1 MMSLARH
8 PFRRI
13 RHFIRTRSRVEVLF
27 VAVWVLAWVPMGS
40 TKWISPAGRAPARAA
55 SPVQR
60 VRMSPADA
68 SSADLRLTSIDCS
81 TNGVALSVAW
91 DGGAFALPP
100 FLEFFARTNLV
111 AGGWELVGWTQAV
124 AGETNL
130 DVVVGADRLPG
141 VAPPSAAFFSV
152 VASDGLGD
160 DDADDDRDGLSN
172 AEERARGTNP
182 RRADTDGDG
191 LDDGE
196 EARIGSDPLERD
208 TDGDGLSD
216 GEELGVVEIR
226 AGDGFAWY
234 DTTDGEE
241 LIEDHDY
248 ATYGEVWSRDLA
260 YPVTVGARTY
270 SRVTIDSNGALHL
283 IPPDGEDVA
292 WSRGG
297 CGDLRYWREHGS
309 TNVLVAAYWDYLYAL
324 PSLGSSIRV
333 RSVPSNRCTVV
344 EWRRMARDGWGE
356 GTNDWATFQVV
367 LPSGTNDVVE
377 MNYLEATPGFLADTY
392 PTIGALDSSR
402 ANFADTNYS
411 YHLQFSQDASYAV
424 TPPQSLVFRLGT
436 GTNPVRADSDGDG
449 LPDPDELYVH
459 HTDPLKAD
467 TDGDGLGDAE
477 EIGLGTDPAHP
488 DTDRDGLPD
497 GWEAANGLAPLD
509 PSDGATADTDGDG
522 LANAEEMRL
531 GTNPRARDT
540 DGDGLRDDEEVG
552 FGSDPRKADT
562 DDDGLDD
569 AEEIGLG
576 TDPAQP
582 DTDDDGLPDGWE
594 TENRLDPLSAVG
606 DDGRDG
612 DPDRDGLPNLGEYA
626 HGSDPQD
633 PDTDGDTLP
642 DGEEVGGIIVTN
654 VLPWLAFDAGTTTD
668 LADAF
673 PEPSGSLARWTLP
686 APLVVQGVTVT
697 NAVLDVNGAVYLVR
711 AGCEGP
717 EWSRGPS
724 DLSDDVVQGDA
735 LLVAPYWGYLSIEP
749 ELSTRVRAG
758 TATHDGVG
766 YLLIEYGNLCQ
777 DIWGDETNAVSFQIA
792 IPTNGADRA
801 YVRHRDVRGTETDG
815 RYAAVG
821 FQTFDGRSGVSYCAW
836 ERGRIR
842 DGLALQFLLG
852 VGSDPLE
859 GDTDGDGLGDAE
871 EARLGT
877 NPARVDTDSDGM
889 SDDWELS
896 NGLDPL
902 DPGDAAP
909 DPDGDSL
916 SNLEEYL
923 NQTNPDPDGGRDSDG
938 DGVDDGTEVRRG
950 SDPNDPSDG
959 GAAPP
964 AETIRELVFNIDGD
978 YAAWEMTIQGLGPD
992 DTRAQIITMGA
1003 PGAQQDVPKKLRKG
1017 NAYRLSMR
1025 WLNCDGHHDSHS
1037 PWYCWRALIDGLPR
1051 RKSFDD
1057 NYGEGYCERIPRR
1070 NDIVVGDGWIAEN
1083 EDGLLTSHVHA
1094 SRRNSDGGPGAG
1106 NVAGSLSA
1114 TLHVLG
1120 DPVLAPDYDRDGR
1133 IADAETARAKAGGT
1147 GSTFRFWVNDDNDA
1161 GDVCDGGNDRP
1172 GSGPNHADGRVNGRC
1187 DLLDFTPVLLDLS
1200 GVFPPDAPQSL
1211 RDRVEWR
1218 LESSAANAVWTSLA
1232 ASEAGDFQRTDCG
1245 ARFGTGLSQWAH
1257 EAAIASLSGGAAL
1270 PEAFVRHLRENGGR
1284 GVVLLEG
1291 RAAGSSLRL
1300 VGRVGGNAGSVAA
1313 GALDIRVSSVE
1324 DMYRWACLRH
1334 VCGDASGLGSRLG
1347 DPLNRPD
1354 AECGGRHFVFVHG
1367 YNVDAQSARA
1377 WAAEMFKR
1385 LWQSGSNSRFTAVDW
1400 CGDDSQIA
1408 VPVVGEV
1415 SPNYYVNVEHAF
1427 MTASALKGVCDQL
1440 PGEKVMLAHS
1450 LGNMLVSAAA
1460 KDFNLQYSKYYMLN
1474 AAVPMEAYD
1483 NDASDNLMVDGAWKD
1498 IGNRY
1503 RSSRFYELFSS
1514 DAADFRSR
1522 LSWKGRFAGI
1532 RNAINCYSPTEDIL
1546 QNPSELKV
1554 FGMAVGETTGGV
1566 WSKQELFKGCAAWY
1580 GINAATFSGTRIEG
1594 GWGINASYVA
1604 NPLAYI
1610 PLAGFNASYFANYTR
1625 EDLITTPLF
1634 TSFND
1639 SRMASTNALNF
1650 TDYALRA
1657 KMLGDA
1663 IPAESFAAGRNET
1676 SGVSGNFNYQNEN
1689 GTPNGWPKTDD
1700 NNNPVWE
1707 HSDIKNVAYFYVRQL
1722 FKKIVDETKRGR

>member
-1 MMSLARH
+1 M
-8 PFRRI
+8 
-13 RHFIRTRSRVEVLF
+13 
-27 VAVWVLAWVPMGS
+27 AVWVLAWVPMGS

-68 SSADLRLTSIDCS
+68 SSADLCLTSIDCS

-111 AGGWELVGWTQAV
+111 AGGWELVGWIQAV

-152 VASDGLGD
+152 VASDGLGG

-191 LDDGE
+191 LADGE
-196 EARIGSDPLERD
+196 EARIGSNPLERD

-216 GEELGVVEIR
+216 GEELGVVEVR

-241 LIEDHDY
+241 LIEDHDH

-260 YPVTVGARTY
+260 YPVTVGAQTY
-270 SRVTIDSNGALHL
+270 SRVTIDSNGALYL

-297 CGDLRYWREHGS
+297 RSDLRYWREYGR
-309 TNVLVAAYWDYLYAL
+309 TNVVAAAYWDYLHAL

-333 RSVPSNRCTVV
+333 CSVPSNRCTVV
-344 EWRRMARDGWGE
+344 EWRRMARDGWDE

-392 PTIGALDSSR
+392 PTIGALNASV

-467 TDGDGLGDAE
+467 TDGDGLDDAE
-477 EIGLGTDPAHP
+477 EIRLGLDPRDP

-497 GWEAANGLAPLD
+497 GWEAANGLRPLD
-509 PSDGATADTDGDG
+509 PSDGATVDSDGDG
-522 LANAEEMRL
+522 LVNAEEMRL
-531 GTNPRARDT
+531 GTNPRERDT
-540 DGDGLRDDEEVG
+540 DGDTLLDGEEVVL
-552 FGSDPRKADT
+552 GSDPLKADT
-562 DDDGLDD
+562 DGDGLDD

-582 DTDDDGLPDGWE
+582 DTDGDGLPDGWE
-594 TENRLDPLSAVG
+594 TDNRLDPLSAVG

-612 DPDRDGLPNLGEYA
+612 DPDRDGHPNLGEYL

-642 DGEEVGGIIVTN
+642 DGEEVGGITVTN
-654 VLPWLAFDAGTTTD
+654 VLPWLAFDAGTATD

-673 PEPSGSLARWTLP
+673 PDPSWSLARWTLP

-735 LLVAPYWGYLSIEP
+735 LLVAPYWGYLSSEP

-758 TATHDGVG
+758 TATRDGVG
-766 YLLIEYGNLCQ
+766 YLLVEFENLCQ
-777 DIWGDETNAVSFQIA
+777 DIWGSETNAVSFQIA

-801 YVRHRDVRGTETDG
+801 YVRYRDVRGSETDG
-815 RYAAVG
+815 RSAAVG
-821 FQTFDGRSGVSYCAW
+821 FQTFDGRTRASWCHREA
-836 ERGRIR
+836 GRVQ
-842 DGLALQFLLG
+842 DNLALQFLFG
-852 VGSDPLE
+852 VGSDPLLA
-859 GDTDGDGLGDAE
+859 DTDGDGLGDAE

-877 NPARVDTDSDGM
+877 NPARADTDSDGM
-889 SDDWELS
+889 ADDWELS

-923 NQTNPDPDGGRDSDG
+923 NQTNPGADGGRDSDG

-992 DTRAQIITMGA
+992 DTRTQIITMGA
-1003 PGAQQDVPKKLRKG
+1003 PGAQQDVSKKLRRG
-1017 NAYRLSMR
+1017 NSYRLSMR
-1025 WLNCDGHHDSHS
+1025 WLNCDGHHDDLA
-1037 PWYCWRALIDGLPR
+1037 PWYCWQALIDGLPGL
-1051 RKSFDD
+1051 KSFDD
-1057 NYGEGYCERIPRR
+1057 DYGEGLCERILRR

-1083 EDGLLTSHVHA
+1083 EGGLLTGHVHA

-1106 NVAGSLSA
+1106 NVAESLSA
-1114 TLHVLG
+1114 TLHVLDVEMEICDPDAADWRGLDASRVVLDDEELRVKATITPQMG
-1120 DPVLAPDYDRDGR
+1120 DLSVCRRALGDSLTLRTSGTRPGGVSVPLDGAAFVNVGGKSEIRVAKTFAQLRELRLLPSRDEDGVNEMAAYDV
-1133 IADAETARAKAGGT
+1133 GT
-1147 GSTFRFWVNDDNDA
+1147 L
-1161 GDVCDGGNDRP
+1161 GGNE
-1172 GSGPNHADGRVNGRC
+1172 GS
-1187 DLLDFTPVLLDLS
+1187 DLS
-1200 GVFPPDAPQSL
+1200 DCLAFEQLALARRGRASNERALTLDSNPPNSEL
-1211 RDRVEWR
+1211 S
-1218 LESSAANAVWTSLA
+1218 ES
-1232 ASEAGDFQRTDCG
+1232 F
-1245 ARFGTGLSQWAH
+1245 F
-1257 EAAIASLSGGAAL
+1257 
-1270 PEAFVRHLRENGGR
+1270 
-1284 GVVLLEG
+1284 
-1291 RAAGSSLRL
+1291 RAAGAEILSASY
-1300 VGRVGGNAGSVAA
+1300 GGVRSAKRQIMNQADYFYYSGHGHHMTGMVDDFSPNVVSNHWKRDLDCVIFAGCSV
-1313 GALDIRVSSVE
+1313 LDINDYNNNFLDPGGEWDPQNHAASPGKLWEAKGPNVLLGYNHS
-1324 DMYRWACLRH
+1324 AP
-1334 VCGDASGLGSRLG
+1334 GDAGGAPVRIISQWRANRAVSG
-1347 DPLNRPD
+1347 D
-1354 AECGGRHFVFVHG
+1354 
-1367 YNVDAQSARA
+1367 VDAWMDANAANRA
-1377 WAAEMFKR
+1377 WNACAIVKGQRYVYFKR
-1385 LWQSGSNSRFTAVDW
+1385 
-1400 CGDDSQIA
+1400 
-1408 VPVVGEV
+1408 
-1415 SPNYYVNVEHAF
+1415 
-1427 MTASALKGVCDQL
+1427 
-1440 PGEKVMLAHS
+1440 S
-1450 LGNMLVSAAA
+1450 L
-1460 KDFNLQYSKYYMLN
+1460 
-1474 AAVPMEAYD
+1474 
-1483 NDASDNLMVDGAWKD
+1483 
-1498 IGNRY
+1498 
-1503 RSSRFYELFSS
+1503 
-1514 DAADFRSR
+1514 
-1522 LSWKGRFAGI
+1522 
-1532 RNAINCYSPTEDIL
+1532 
-1546 QNPSELKV
+1546 
-1554 FGMAVGETTGGV
+1554 
-1566 WSKQELFKGCAAWY
+1566 
-1580 GINAATFSGTRIEG
+1580 
-1594 GWGINASYVA
+1594 
-1604 NPLAYI
+1604 
-1610 PLAGFNASYFANYTR
+1610 
-1625 EDLITTPLF
+1625 
-1634 TSFND
+1634 
-1639 SRMASTNALNF
+1639 
-1650 TDYALRA
+1650 
-1657 KMLGDA
+1657 
-1663 IPAESFAAGRNET
+1663 
-1676 SGVSGNFNYQNEN
+1676 
-1689 GTPNGWPKTDD
+1689 NGW
-1700 NNNPVWE
+1700 
-1707 HSDIKNVAYFYVRQL
+1707 IKFKREVR
-1722 FKKIVDETKRGR
+1722 KENW